1 MEIEQTRDT
10 VVKKL
15 TSTRG
20 DDLEIMSNLSHP
32 SQINVMMEG
41 LVSKLIGDDV
51 GEEEVYTLLRGTVG
65 YRGRGREDLTG
76 IGKTPDQ
83 LPGWRQNDH

>member
-65 YRGRGREDLTG
+65 YRGRGRDDLTG

-83 LPGWRQNDH
+83 LPGWRTNDN

>member
-15 TSTRG
+15 TSTHG
-20 DDLEIMSNLSHP
+20 DDLEIMANLSHP
-32 SQINVMMEG
+32 AQINVMMEG
-41 LVSKLIGDDV
+41 LVSKMIGDDV

-65 YRGRGREDLTG
+65 MRGRGRDDLTG

-83 LPGWRQNDH
+83 MMGWRTNDN

>member
-10 VVKKL
+10 IVKKL
-15 TSTRG
+15 TVTTG
-20 DDLEIMSNLSHP
+20 DELEIMANLSHP

-65 YRGRGREDLTG
+65 YRARGRDDLTG
-76 IGKTPDQ
+76 IGKTPDSM
-83 LPGWRQNDH
+83 LGWRKDDN

>member
-10 VVKKL
+10 IVKKL
-15 TSTRG
+15 TVTRG

-41 LVSKLIGDDV
+41 LVSKAIGDDV

-65 YRGRGREDLTG
+65 YRGRGRDDLTG

-83 LPGWRQNDH
+83 LMSWRGTE

>member
-10 VVKKL
+10 IVKKL
-15 TSTRG
+15 TATTG
-20 DDLEIMSNLSHP
+20 DELEIMANLSHP

-51 GEEEVYTLLRGTVG
+51 GEEETNTLLRGTVG
-65 YRGRGREDLTG
+65 YRGRGRDDLTG
-76 IGKTPDQ
+76 IGKTPDSM
-83 LPGWRQNDH
+83 LGWRKDDN

>member
-15 TSTRG
+15 TVTSG
-20 DDLEIMSNLSHP
+20 EEMQIMANLSHP
-32 SQINVMMEG
+32 SQINVMVEG
-41 LVSKLIGDDV
+41 LVSSLIGDDV
-51 GEEEVYTLLRGTVG
+51 GEQEVNVLLRGTVG
-65 YRGRGREDLTG
+65 YRGRGRDDLTG

-83 LPGWRQNDH
+83 LMGWRSNDN

>member
-15 TSTRG
+15 TSTHG
-20 DDLEIMSNLSHP
+20 DDLEIMANLSHP
-32 SQINVMMEG
+32 AQINVMMEG
-41 LVSKLIGDDV
+41 LVSKMIGDDV

-65 YRGRGREDLTG
+65 FRGRGRDDLTG

-83 LPGWRQNDH
+83 LPGWQRNDN

>member
-51 GEEEVYTLLRGTVG
+51 GEEETYTLLRGTVG
-65 YRGRGREDLTG
+65 YRGRGRDDLTG
-76 IGKTPDQ
+76 IGKTPDSM
-83 LPGWRQNDH
+83 LGWRKDDN